1 MGLEVSYKIFGE
13 MRIQRKTP
21 RKIQKEYS
29 NKVEVNDV
37 ESMDTRKKQN
47 QQRSKKK
54 SWIQMLNTQI

>member
-1 MGLEVSYKIFGE
+1 MEVSYKKFGE
-13 MRIQRKTP
+13 MRSQRKTP

-29 NKVEVNDV
+29 NKNVEVNDV

-54 SWIQMLNTQI
+54 SWIQMLNT